1 MCSSKALILAALIQ
15 HDSRFKLKVFLCWHF
30 TWPEGNSRHG
40 DRMDWVVIMTLVE
53 VGLSRPGA
61 LIDMERLQIGGFA
74 FPWSFLPSIHCSKS
88 FEEGS
93 SCLLPALYVLTN
105 GRPSGQQQW
114 GKWNSGNAF
123 CSKPVFNFW
132 DQPRAFSIFYD
143 VTCNGR
149 IWSPLCTILILAVIS
164 NLWRFSRHLK
174 IWW

>member
-1 MCSSKALILAALIQ
+1 MCIALILAALIQ

-88 FEEGS
+88 FEEGASCSCQLYMSWQMGDHVS
-93 SCLLPALYVLTN
+93 SSSEESEESETREMLFVRSRSLTFGTN
-105 GRPSGQQQW
+105 LEHSQFSMMWLVMVEFEAHCVQ
-114 GKWNSGNAF
+114 
-123 CSKPVFNFW
+123 FW
-132 DQPRAFSIFYD
+132 Y
-143 VTCNGR
+143 
-149 IWSPLCTILILAVIS
+149 
-164 NLWRFSRHLK
+164 
-174 IWW
+174 